1 MTDFAPCPTCGQYR
15 HSISDDKITEA
26 FNWFQSMG
34 SAGHKAYP
42 IHHNFDAQTRE
53 CAQVLVEELK
63 SIRAERDEARAEVE
77 RLCTARVDLK
87 ELARIPALE
96 AEVERLAKDLK
107 SSEEEASWAEDDA
120 VETANSLDKA
130 LAEVAFLTARLD
142 EAEKEAAYLRDVV
155 AAWKQIAG

>member
-1 MTDFAPCPTCGQYR
+1 MCSSACGGTQ
-15 HSISDDKITEA
+15 K
-26 FNWFQSMG
+26 
-34 SAGHKAYP
+34 YP
-42 IHHNFDAQTRE
+42 R
-53 CAQVLVEELK
+53 
-63 SIRAERDEARAEVE
+63 ERDEARAEVE

>member
-1 MTDFAPCPTCGQYR
+1 MTDFAPCPTCGQYS
-15 HSISDDKITEA
+15 HSISDDTIT
-26 FNWFQSMG
+26 
-34 SAGHKAYP
+34 
-42 IHHNFDAQTRE
+42 
-53 CAQVLVEELK
+53 
-63 SIRAERDEARAEVE
+63 
-77 RLCTARVDLK
+77 VDLK